1 MVEIFFGVIAPLVLF
16 AYAIRNEK
24 VGIIR
29 FTALMTVIG
38 VVLNR
43 VNTAM
48 ITFNWKLAERE
59 IPHWRE
65 VLISITIFAIYITV
79 YRFILY
85 RLPILYTW
93 KTADEPAVELAHE
106 KSGSY
111 GMNNRSIPQG
121 TYRTT
126 VDNTFGN
133 STFKSDS
140 SDRLS

>member
-1 MVEIFFGVIAPLVLF
+1 MLEIFLGVILPLLLF

-29 FTALMTVIG
+29 FSAFLTVFG

-65 VLISITIFAIYITV
+65 ALISVTIFAIYITV

-85 RLPILYTW
+85 RLPILYQW
-93 KTADEPAVELAHE
+93 KTADETVEEMATARE
-106 KSGSY
+106 GAQYSVAEGSAP
-111 GMNNRSIPQG
+111 MG
-121 TYRTT
+121 TYRSKIESPLSS
-126 VDNTFGN
+126 NTF
-133 STFKSDS
+133 STMDKGD
-140 SDRLS
+140 